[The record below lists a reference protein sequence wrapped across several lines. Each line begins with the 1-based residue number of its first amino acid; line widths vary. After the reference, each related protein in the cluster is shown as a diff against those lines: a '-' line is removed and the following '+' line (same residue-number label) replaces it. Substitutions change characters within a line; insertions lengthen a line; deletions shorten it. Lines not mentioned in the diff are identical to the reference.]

1 MLIISI
7 SLTKIIKIQQEKRVK
22 GYINKIFLSSLYSGL
37 FLVFFKIMF
46 ITYISYRKTI
56 MNGSY
61 IYVNLKIFPTKPKSG
76 IAQSVF
82 TFGPYGVYPT
92 NIRTLRLY
100 SNYLLTL

>member
-1 MLIISI
+1 M
-7 SLTKIIKIQQEKRVK
+7 
-22 GYINKIFLSSLYSGL
+22 YSGL
-37 FLVFFKIMF
+37 FLVFFKIIF

-61 IYVNLKIFPTKPKSG
+61 IYVNLKIDPSKSLDG

-100 SNYLLTL
+100 LNYLFTL

>member
-1 MLIISI
+1 
-7 SLTKIIKIQQEKRVK
+7 
-22 GYINKIFLSSLYSGL
+22 
-37 FLVFFKIMF
+37 MF
-46 ITYISYRKTI
+46 ITYISYSKTI

-61 IYVNLKIFPTKPKSG
+61 INVNLKILPSKSSNG